1 MTKKSGNNQTQAT
14 TTSFPVVDYLVS
26 LLESL
31 NYPVFL
37 QGTFNGDAYPD
48 SFITYIINSSSDRA
62 HFDDDAT
69 SWTWDATV
77 IFYTKNPTLLFS
89 VPETIRTTLK
99 NAGFIP
105 SGKGYNIFSD
115 DPNFTG
121 WTNDYLYLDK

>member
-14 TTSFPVVDYLVS
+14 TTSFPVVDSLVS

-37 QGTFNGDAYPD
+37 QGTFSGDAYPD
-48 SFITYIINSSSDRA
+48 SFITYMINSSSDRA
-62 HFDDDAT
+62 HFDDDVT